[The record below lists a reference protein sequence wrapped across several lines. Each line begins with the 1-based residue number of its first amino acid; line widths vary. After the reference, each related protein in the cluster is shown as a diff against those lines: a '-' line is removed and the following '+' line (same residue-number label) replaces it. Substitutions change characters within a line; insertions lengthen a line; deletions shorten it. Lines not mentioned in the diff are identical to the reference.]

1 MKGTGSPTFGPGETA
16 TESATGYGIGR
27 GNGSGTRDSKTG
39 SARFVAD
46 SRSTLTYTERVVG
59 LLLKLTKM
67 LVLYL
72 LLSLLVVLLLY
83 IDHEKLLQLVHL

>member
-27 GNGSGTRDSKTG
+27 GNGSGTREYKTG

-46 SRSTLTYTERVVG
+46 SR
-59 LLLKLTKM
+59 
-67 LVLYL
+67 
-72 LLSLLVVLLLY
+72 
-83 IDHEKLLQLVHL
+83 

>member
-39 SARFVAD
+39 SACFVAD
-46 SRSTLTYTERVVG
+46 SRSTLTYTDASGGTASSTNKDAGRTIATRSRSTESTDG
-59 LLLKLTKM
+59 
-67 LVLYL
+67 
-72 LLSLLVVLLLY
+72 S
-83 IDHEKLLQLVHL
+83 